1 MKKSVVILLLLIT
14 SILFAQEK
22 KTVTINRTN
31 TAPKIDGVLDDVAW
45 ENAEEAKDFT
55 QFRPEMGVKE
65 LDHQKTIV
73 KMVYNDNAIFIS
85 AYLHDKPEDI
95 MKQFTS
101 RDNFG
106 ISDFFGIVINPNNDG
121 QNDTEFFIFPSGT
134 QADAVVSPGNNED
147 FGWNAVWDSAT
158 KIVDDGWIIEVKIPY
173 SALRFSNQEV
183 QTWGFQF
190 HRRFRTNNSQYSWNP
205 IDRTK
210 GYIGSYAGLAT
221 GIKNIEPPTR
231 LSFYPFASANVKSFD
246 GETEDE
252 YSIGMD
258 VKYGITENFT
268 LDVTLIPDFSQ
279 AAFDNVQLNLGP
291 FEQQFSEQRQF
302 FKEGVDLFNKGNL
315 FYSRRIG
322 GSPSTYPDVSDDEEV
337 IDYPGKVTMLNAL
350 KVSGRTKK
358 GLGIGFFNAITEK
371 TNVEIRNTNTGET
384 RNEIVEPFTNYNI
397 FVLDQ
402 QFGENSSVS
411 LVNTNV
417 TRDGYFR
424 DANVTGAL
432 FDISTKGNKYNISGE
447 GKMSVIND
455 IGATREKGF
464 SSNLSVGKVSGK
476 YRARLSHRLED
487 DKYNTNDL
495 GIQFRNNFSNFSF
508 NGSYRIFEPTETLN
522 NFNIN
527 VWANYRN
534 LYKPG
539 TYTGNNVGAGFYAQ
553 TKKLFEFGGNIN
565 GSIGNQY
572 DYWEPRTDIVER
584 NFFKFKNTANINGW
598 FETNDNKMFAFEF
611 YSGMSTHFNKDRDV
625 FYYWWGA
632 EPRIRFSDKF
642 VISYEIN
649 YEKGSGGQGYV
660 TDIDDDIIFGERE
673 QLTVENGLSASYN
686 FNSYH
691 ALGLTFR
698 NYWATVNY
706 EDDLLTLQKD
716 GSTIKEYTVA
726 DVDDPNVNFNTWNV
740 DFRYSWQFAPGSQLT
755 ALYRNS
761 LFDFSERSK
770 DSYFDSIETLFKEPI
785 EHVFSLRLVYY
796 IDYNTIKSLLR
807 KKVS

>member
-1 MKKSVVILLLLIT
+1 MKKSVVLLLLLIT
-14 SILFAQEK
+14 NILFAQEK
-22 KTVTINRTN
+22 KTVNINRTN
-31 TAPKIDGVLDDVAW
+31 TAPKIDGVLDDIAW
-45 ENAEEAKDFT
+45 EKAEEAKDFT
-55 QFRPEMGVKE
+55 QFRPEMGAKE
-65 LDHQKTIV
+65 LDHQKTVV

-106 ISDFFGIVINPNNDG
+106 VSDFFGIIVNPNNDG

-158 KIVDDGWIIEVKIPY
+158 KIVEDGWIIEVKIPY

-190 HRRFRTNNSQYSWNP
+190 HRRFRSNNSQYSWNP

-210 GYIGSYAGLAT
+210 GYIGSYAGLVT
-221 GIKNIEPPTR
+221 GIENIEPPTR
-231 LSFYPFASANVKSFD
+231 LSFYPFASANIKTRD
-246 GETEDE
+246 GEYEDD

-279 AAFDNVQLNLGP
+279 AAFDDLQLNLGP

-322 GSPSTYPDVSDDEEV
+322 GRPSTSIDEGTYEV
-337 IDYPGKVTMLNAL
+337 LEDMPQKVTMLNAL
-350 KVSGRTKK
+350 KISGRTKK

-371 TNVEIRNTNTGET
+371 TEVKVKNIADNKISKQVI
-384 RNEIVEPFTNYNI
+384 EPFSNYNI
-397 FVLDQ
+397 LVLDQ

-411 LVNTNV
+411 LINSNV

-432 FDISTKGNKYNISGE
+432 FDISTKGNKFNISGE
-447 GKMSVIND
+447 GKMSVINH
-455 IGATREKGF
+455 IGTTQETGF
-464 SSNLSVGKVSGK
+464 SSNISVGKVSGK
-476 YRARLSHRLED
+476 YRAWLSHRLED
-487 DKYNTNDL
+487 ETYNINDL

-508 NGSYRIFEPTETLN
+508 NGSYRIFEPTETFN

-527 VWANYRN
+527 VWANYRS
-534 LYKPG
+534 LFKPG
-539 TYTGNNVGAGFYAQ
+539 TYTGNNVGARFYAQ

-572 DYWEPRTDIVER
+572 DYWEPRTAIFEG

-611 YSGMSTHFNKDRDV
+611 YSGMSTHFNKDRYV
-625 FYYWWGA
+625 LFFWTGL
-632 EPRIRFSDKF
+632 EPRVRFSDKF
-642 VISYEIN
+642 VVSYEIN
-649 YEKGSGGQGYV
+649 YEQGKGSQGYV
-660 TDIDDDIIFGERE
+660 TNIDDDILFGERE
-673 QLTVENGLSASYN
+673 QVTLINSLSASYN

-706 EDDLLTLQKD
+706 NDDLLTLQED
-716 GSTIKEYTVA
+716 GGVLKEYTLL
-726 DVDDPNVNFNTWNV
+726 DISDPNINFNSWNV

-761 LFDFSERSK
+761 LFNSDERSK
-770 DSYFDSIETLFKEPI
+770 DSYFDSLNTLFKEPI

-807 KKVS
+807 KKVG